1 MTAETVTCTKVRC
14 PLGNPAH
21 ASEKNTAPAAPP
33 GRHASARCTGTWTAT
48 SWWSDAAELVRL
60 VRLDLAAEP
69 ERIGAGP
76 LVGRAARRMR
86 RERVPDGR
94 R

>member
-21 ASEKNTAPAAPP
+21 ASEKNTHLLRRSTARIRRAARERGPRP
-33 GRHASARCTGTWTAT
+33 RGGAH
-48 SWWSDAAELVRL
+48 AAELVRL

-69 ERIGAGP
+69 ERTGAAR